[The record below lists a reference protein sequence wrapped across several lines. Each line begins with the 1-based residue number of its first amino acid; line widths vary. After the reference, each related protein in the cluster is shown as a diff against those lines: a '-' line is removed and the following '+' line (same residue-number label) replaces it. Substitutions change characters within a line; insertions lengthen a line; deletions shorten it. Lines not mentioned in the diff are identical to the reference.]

1 MNLVFYLAVDIQES
15 LPVVFDSYKKSD
27 GKRKTIYGQTKSE
40 NGKPTGGFEIDYD
53 GIEVE
58 HILASACVPMNY
70 DYTKIN
76 AKEINGSDTNK
87 EKQVT
92 RYLWDGGILH
102 NTPIQPLIHQHKM
115 FWDNYIGIEEQRRAV
130 LNGDENQTTPELRTY
145 IVDMWPKKTKDVPVN
160 FDETKSRYYEII
172 YSDKTEFE
180 ERIMSLFD
188 DYVGMTKSLINLA
201 KEKGSTNSEIE
212 KILMTPIESEFS
224 VGVKRS
230 YIDLIRGRFP
240 VQIIRIS
247 RKDDPDDVADQ
258 AFDFSPRTINSL
270 IKAGYDDAKKTL
282 TQI

>member
-1 MNLVFYLAVDIQES
+1 
-15 LPVVFDSYKKSD
+15 
-27 GKRKTIYGQTKSE
+27 
-40 NGKPTGGFEIDYD
+40 
-53 GIEVE
+53 
-58 HILASACVPMNY
+58 MNY

-145 IVDMWPKKTKDVPVN
+145 IVDMWAKKTKDVPVN
-160 FDETKSRYYEII
+160 FDETKSRYYEIM

-180 ERIMSLFD
+180 EKIMSIVN
-188 DYVGMTKSLINLA
+188 DYVGMTKSLLNLA
-201 KEKGSTNSEIE
+201 IEKGTTNSEIE
-212 KILMTPIESEFS
+212 KILTTPIESEFR
-224 VGVKRS
+224 VGVSRS
-230 YIDLIRGRFP
+230 YIDLIRGKFP
-240 VQIIRIS
+240 IQIIRIS

-258 AFDFSPRTINSL
+258 AFDFSPKTITSL
-270 IKAGYDDAKKTL
+270 IKDGYADAKKSIS
-282 TQI
+282 QISK